1 MPNPLR
7 PRAGLSGLLRA
18 LLLILCFGGPISRL
32 QGADSGRRTFALA
45 AGTAEMTLEQFSEQA
60 GVQIVFLLGDM
71 HGVTTNPVQGSFA
84 IRDALDRL
92 VARTGLRVEVEGK
105 SGAYVIKRDRIPQSP
120 TSPRTKP
127 PNPPMKT
134 SVTARLTAA
143 LAVLAT
149 AVSSAQTPPPNPALA
164 PPPAE
169 IVVLSPFTVDTSK
182 DYGYRRTNAITA
194 TRIGTAIIDTP
205 LNIQVIGADFLK
217 DLGVDNIQ
225 DAFRYTSGVTADAGN
240 EFRPS
245 LRIRGFSPSSLF
257 RDGFLRY
264 YNFDI
269 DGIEQIEIVK
279 GPNAVFF
286 GRTAPGGIINYT
298 TKKPQFVRQTKIETT
313 LGDHSY
319 YKGLIDTQGTAL
331 DGKLAAR
338 VIASTLDARSW
349 LDEKKQLKD
358 FVLANVIYRPLASL
372 ELYAALEHTNNYYRG
387 TGAYGM
393 VYSRAFEA
401 AKTSGSSPAAET
413 KEDWRKRVF
422 ATTGKL
428 PALYDGPWF
437 PRGYSFNKNGRGS
450 YEEGRDTAFDL
461 QAKWKLAERL
471 NLRLAYNHLRSQ
483 AEQGFFINGDPGQTP
498 YGPIQLS
505 NRGDPAFG
513 ATGPTLPANNSISSL
528 NYGFLNVPWFMVFD
542 RPNNP
547 YLQGGNQENRNKRH
561 TYQADL
567 TYDFT
572 AFKAK
577 HTFVASFDQSRDR
590 YFRAFPLVNIRAVE
604 ASGIIPGW
612 SQFFNP
618 AQPMPYAR
626 FIDPFSVG
634 FGSPSFGWYP
644 LDVRTLN
651 YGQIPDLKK
660 LKLKYSDQL
669 GNASYFGGN
678 RRLDQ
683 GEALNYQGA
692 FLDDKLRLMAG
703 LRHSTTESISYD
715 EKGDKGLTA
724 KTSNT
729 TPMFGGNYRVA
740 PGLVVFA
747 SYNKS
752 FQVPSGGFE
761 GAKNPTVTNP
771 VSKATSGGE
780 SFPVEEG
787 TGYDVGLKTDYLN
800 NTLSGT
806 LSFFRVDR
814 KDILVRDTKRE
825 DDLRLAGFDLS
836 SIGNG
841 FQRPSGL
848 QRVEGAEADFI
859 YTPIPNYQILTSA
872 TWSFTRS
879 IVNPDPSTINKVRGG
894 SYDSGIPGDTRDQ
907 NHKELA
913 GVPEWQ
919 FAVFNK
925 YTFRDG
931 AAKGLG
937 LGAGFSYESSVFPDP
952 SLDFGY
958 RYPSFYLFDALVT
971 YRYEIGKIPVNFA
984 LNVNNVLDKH
994 YSSGRVGTGAPR
1006 TWKLSASVQF

>member
-1 MPNPLR
+1 MLLPQTSVCTPVAALCCAVAVCA
-7 PRAGLSGLLRA
+7 PAAGA
-18 LLLILCFGGPISRL
+18 
-32 QGADSGRRTFALA
+32 TA
-45 AGTAEMTLEQFSEQA
+45 AGTRSFNLPRGDAAVTLKQFSAAA
-60 GVQIVFLLGDM
+60 GTPIVYLVDRVRGA
-71 HGVTTNPVQGSFA
+71 TTNVVNGDFAPREALERMLAGSGLEAAEDSATGAFVVSRKSPKGEVGPVS
-84 IRDALDRL
+84 D
-92 VARTGLRVEVEGK
+92 
-105 SGAYVIKRDRIPQSP
+105 PQSQ
-120 TSPRTKP
+120 TKP
-127 PNPPMKT
+127 QTMKK
-134 SVTARLTAA
+134 SLPARLTAA
-143 LAVLAT
+143 LAAFTAAVLT
-149 AVSSAQTPPPNPALA
+149 AQPATPPPVPGTLA
-164 PPPAE
+164 KDEA
-169 IVVLSPFTVDTSK
+169 VVLSPFTVDTSK

-194 TRIGTAIIDTP
+194 TRIGAAIIDTP

-225 DAFRYTSGVTADAGN
+225 DAFRYTSGVTSDAGN

-245 LRIRGFSPSSLF
+245 LRIRGFAPSSLF

-298 TKKPQFVRQTKIETT
+298 TKKPQFTRQTKVETT
-313 LGDHSY
+313 FGDHSY

-338 VIASTLDARSW
+338 VIASKVDAESW
-349 LDEKKQLKD
+349 LDEKTQKKD
-358 FVLANVIYRPLASL
+358 FALANLIYRPFANL

-393 VYSRAFEA
+393 VYSRAFEL
-401 AKTSGSSPAAET
+401 AKANGSSPAPEN
-413 KEDWRKRVF
+413 KDDWRKRVF
-422 ATTGKL
+422 ATTGVL

-437 PRGYSFNKNGRGS
+437 PRGYSFNKNGHGS
-450 YEEGRDTAFDL
+450 FEEGRDTAFDL
-461 QAKWKLAERL
+461 QAKWKLSEHL

-498 YGPIQLS
+498 YGPIQVSL
-505 NRGDPAFG
+505 RGDPAFG

-528 NYGFLNVPWFMVFD
+528 NYGFLNTPWFMVFD
-542 RPNNP
+542 RPNTP

-567 TYDFT
+567 TYDFEL
-572 AFKAK
+572 FKAK

-590 YFRAFPLVNIRAVE
+590 YFRAFPLVNIAAVE

-626 FIDPFSVG
+626 FIDPFTVN
-634 FGSPSFGWYP
+634 FASPSFGWYP
-644 LDVRTLN
+644 LDVKTLN
-651 YGQIPDLKK
+651 YGQIPDLKS

-669 GNASYFGGN
+669 GAASFFGGN

-683 GEALNYQGA
+683 GESLNYQGA
-692 FLDDKLRLMAG
+692 YLEDKLHLMAG

-724 KTSNT
+724 KTSHI
-729 TPMFGGNYRVA
+729 TPMVGANFRTA
-740 PGLVVFA
+740 PGLVLFA

-752 FQVPSGGFE
+752 FQAPASGFE
-761 GAKNPTVTNP
+761 GAKNPIVTNP
-771 VSKATSGGE
+771 VSRATTGGE
-780 SFPVEEG
+780 NFPVEQG
-787 TGYDVGLKTDYLN
+787 QGYDIGIKTDYLN
-800 NTLSGT
+800 NLLSGT
-806 LSFFRVDR
+806 VSLFRVDR
-814 KDILVRDTKRE
+814 KDVLVRDTKRE
-825 DDLRLAGFDLS
+825 LDLQNSGFDLS
-836 SIGNG
+836 NIGTG

-848 QRVEGAEADFI
+848 QRVEGMEADFI
-859 YTPIPNYQILTSA
+859 YTPLPNYQILTAA

-879 IVNPDPSTINKVRGG
+879 IINADPSTINKVRGG
-894 SYDSGIPGDTRDQ
+894 SYDSGILGDTRDQ

-913 GVPEWQ
+913 GVPQ
-919 FAVFNK
+919 FQFSVFNK
-925 YTFRDG
+925 YTFSEG
-931 AAKGLG
+931 NLKGLG
-937 LGAGFSYESSVFPDP
+937 LGAGFSYESSQFPDP
-952 SLDFGY
+952 SLDFGF
-958 RYPSFYLFDALVT
+958 RYPSFYLVDALVT
-971 YRYEIGKIPVNFA
+971 YRHEIGKIPVNFS

-994 YSSGRVGTGAPR
+994 YNSGRVGVGAPR

>member
-1 MPNPLR
+1 MTNRLVTP
-7 PRAGLSGLLRA
+7 PRLVATALCCAMSVSVVAGAAAVEQKRSYDLPSGDAATTLNQFA
-18 LLLILCFGGPISRL
+18 
-32 QGADSGRRTFALA
+32 GASGQQIIFMMDKVKGERTNAVAGDYA
-45 AGTAEMTLEQFSEQA
+45 A
-60 GVQIVFLLGDM
+60 
-71 HGVTTNPVQGSFA
+71 
-84 IRDALDRL
+84 RDALDRML
-92 VARTGLRVEVEGK
+92 AGTGLSATRDPATGAFVVSRKPQKGEVGPVSDQQPKHKETMTPK
-105 SGAYVIKRDRIPQSP
+105 SPF
-120 TSPRTKP
+120 
-127 PNPPMKT
+127 
-134 SVTARLTAA
+134 ARLTA
-143 LAVLAT
+143 VLAT
-149 AVSSAQTPPPNPALA
+149 FATAIASAQPAA
-164 PPPAE
+164 PAPGTVSPKEEA
-169 IVVLSPFTVDTSK
+169 IVLSPFTVDTSK

-194 TRIGTAIIDTP
+194 TRVGTAIIDTP

-225 DAFRYTSGVTADAGN
+225 DAFRYTSGITTDAGN

-269 DGIEQIEIVK
+269 DGIEQIEVVK

-298 TKKPQFVRQTKIETT
+298 TKKPQFTHATRIETT

-331 DGKLAAR
+331 GGKLAAR
-338 VIASTLDARSW
+338 VIASKVDTESW
-349 LDEKKQLKD
+349 LDEKTQKKD
-358 FVLANVIYRPLASL
+358 FVLTNVIYRPLASL

-401 AKTSGSSPAAET
+401 AKANGSSPAAET
-413 KEDWRKRVF
+413 KDDWRKRVF
-422 ATTGKL
+422 ATTGVL

-437 PRGYSFNKNGRGS
+437 PRGYGFNKNGHGS

-461 QAKWKLAERL
+461 QAKWKLAEHL

-498 YGPIQLS
+498 YGPVQLS

-513 ATGPTLPANNSISSL
+513 ATGPVLPANNSISSL

-547 YLQGGNQENRNKRH
+547 YLQGGNQENRNKRS

-590 YFRAFPLVNIRAVE
+590 YYRAFPLVNIAAVE

-618 AQPMPYAR
+618 AQPMPYSR

-634 FGSPSFGWYP
+634 FGNPSFGWYP
-644 LDVRTLN
+644 LDVKTLN
-651 YGQIPDLKK
+651 YNQIPDLKK

-669 GNASYFGGN
+669 GAASYFGGN

-683 GEALNYQGA
+683 GESLNYQGA
-692 FLDDKLRLMAG
+692 YLEDKLHLMAG
-703 LRHSTTESISYD
+703 VRHSTTESISYD

-740 PGLVVFA
+740 PGLVLFA

-752 FQVPSGGFE
+752 YQVPSGGFE

-771 VSKATSGGE
+771 VSKATAGGE
-780 SFPVEEG
+780 TFPVEKG
-787 TGYDVGLKTDYLN
+787 TGYDIGLKTDYLN
-800 NTLSGT
+800 NLLSGT
-806 LSFFRVDR
+806 LSLFRVDR

-825 DDLRLAGFDLS
+825 TDLLAAGFDLS
-836 SIGNG
+836 NIGNG

-859 YTPIPNYQILTSA
+859 YTPLPNYQILASA

-879 IVNPDPSTINKVRGG
+879 IVNPDPSTINKARGG
-894 SYDSGIPGDTRDQ
+894 GYDSGIPGDTRDQ

-919 FAVFNK
+919 FSVFNK
-925 YTFRDG
+925 YTFREG

-937 LGAGFSYESSVFPDP
+937 LGAGFSYESSQFPDQ
-952 SLDFGY
+952 SIDFGF
-958 RYPSFYLFDALVT
+958 RYPSFYLVDALVT
-971 YRYEIGKIPVNFA
+971 YRHEIGKIPVNFA

-1006 TWKLSASVQF
+1006 TWKLSASVAF

>member
-1 MPNPLR
+1 MKPLIPTGPAAAVSVCFLACASASAQAGESAR
-7 PRAGLSGLLRA
+7 KHYDIPRGDAVGTLKR
-18 LLLILCFGGPISRL
+18 F
-32 QGADSGRRTFALA
+32 ADESGR
-45 AGTAEMTLEQFSEQA
+45 Q
-60 GVQIVFLLGDM
+60 VVFLVDAVRGI
-71 HGVTTNPVQGSFA
+71 TTNAVGGDYTV
-84 IRDALDRL
+84 REALRRL
-92 VARTGLRVEVEGK
+92 VADTGLVVVEDER
-105 SGAYVIKRDRIPQSP
+105 SGALMVN
-120 TSPRTKP
+120 RTASAAP
-127 PNPPMKT
+127 PPSNPNPTTTLVPMKKT
-134 SVTARLTAA
+134 FPARLSTAF
-143 LAVLAT
+143 LAFPA
-149 AVSSAQTPPPNPALA
+149 AVSSAQTPPPSAANPLPLKDEA
-164 PPPAE
+164 
-169 IVVLSPFTVDTSK
+169 VVLSPFTVDTSK

-194 TRIGTAIIDTP
+194 TRIGMPIIDTP

-225 DAFRYTSGVTADAGN
+225 DAFRYTSGVTSDAGN

-245 LRIRGFSPSSLF
+245 LRIRGFSPNSLF

-298 TKKPQFVRQTKIETT
+298 TKKPQFTHATRVETT
-313 LGDHSY
+313 LGDHAY

-331 DGKLAAR
+331 GGKLAAR
-338 VIASTLDARSW
+338 IIASKVDAESW
-349 LDEKKQLKD
+349 LDEKTQKKD

-393 VYSRAFEA
+393 VYNRAYEA
-401 AKTSGSSPAAET
+401 AKVSGASPAAET
-413 KEDWRKRVF
+413 KDDWRKRVF

-428 PALYDGPWF
+428 PAAYDSPWF
-437 PRGYSFNKNGRGS
+437 PRGYSFNKNGHGS
-450 YEEGRDTAFDL
+450 FEEGRDTAFDL
-461 QAKWKLAERL
+461 QAKWKLAEHL
-471 NLRLAYNHLRSQ
+471 NLRVAYNHLRSQ

-567 TYDFT
+567 TYDFEL
-572 AFKAK
+572 FKAK

-590 YFRAFPLVNIRAVE
+590 YYRAFPLVNIAAVE
-604 ASGIIPGW
+604 AAGIIPGW

-626 FIDPFSVG
+626 FIDPFTVN
-634 FGSPSFGWYP
+634 FASPSFGWYP
-644 LDVRTLN
+644 LDVKTLN

-660 LKLKYSDQL
+660 LKWKYSDQL
-669 GNASYFGGN
+669 GAASYFAGN

-692 FLDDKLRLMAG
+692 YFDEKLHVMAG
-703 LRHSTTESISYD
+703 LRHSTTESIAYN
-715 EKGDKGLTA
+715 EKGDKGTTV
-724 KTSNT
+724 KTSHT
-729 TPMFGGNYRVA
+729 TPMVGANYRVA
-740 PGLVVFA
+740 SGVVLFA

-752 FQVPSGGFE
+752 FQVPAAGFE
-761 GAKNPTVTNP
+761 GAKNPVVTNP
-771 VSKATSGGE
+771 VTKATSGGE
-780 SFPVEEG
+780 GLPVEQG
-787 TGYDVGLKTDYLN
+787 KGYDVGLKTDYLN
-800 NTLSGT
+800 NLLSGT
-806 LSFFRVDR
+806 VSLFRVDR

-825 DDLRLAGFDLS
+825 TDLQAAGFDLS
-836 SIGNG
+836 SIGSG

-848 QRVEGAEADFI
+848 QRVEGLESDFI
-859 YTPIPNYQILTSA
+859 YTPLPNYQILASA
-872 TWSFTRS
+872 TWSFTRT
-879 IVNPDPSTINKVRGG
+879 IVNADPSTINKVRGG
-894 SYDSGIPGDTRDQ
+894 TYDSGIAGDTRDQ

-919 FAVFNK
+919 FSVFNK
-925 YTFRDG
+925 YTFREG
-931 AAKGLG
+931 TWKGLG
-937 LGAGFSYESSVFPDP
+937 LGAGFSYETSQFPQQE
-952 SLDFGY
+952 LDFGF
-958 RYPSFYLFDALVT
+958 RYPSFYLVDALVT
-971 YRYEIGKIPVNFA
+971 YRHEIGRTPVNFA

-994 YSSGRVGTGAPR
+994 YSSGRVGVGAPL